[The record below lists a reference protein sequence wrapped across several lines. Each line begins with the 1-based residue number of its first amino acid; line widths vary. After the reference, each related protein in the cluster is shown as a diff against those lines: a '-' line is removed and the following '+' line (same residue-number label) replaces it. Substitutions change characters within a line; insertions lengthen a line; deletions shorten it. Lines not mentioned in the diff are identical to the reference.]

1 MDPIT
6 PPPGP
11 TLFADGIKDA
21 HVAHGVV
28 RLTLAMLGTDGKP
41 APSGVLVMP
50 LAQLAG
56 FAQGILALT
65 RQVETRIREAQTEA
79 GQPADGAKG
88 DSGFRFGS

>member
-41 APSGVLVMP
+41 APCGVIVLP
-50 LAQLAG
+50 LTQLAG
-56 FAQGILALT
+56 FAQGIVALT

-79 GQPADGAKG
+79 GQQADGAKG

>member
-1 MDPIT
+1 MEPTI
-6 PPPGP
+6 PQPGP

-41 APSGVLVMP
+41 APCGVLVLP

-65 RQVETRIREAQTEA
+65 RQVETRIRDAQAEAVQ
-79 GQPADGAKG
+79 QADGGKG
-88 DSGFRFGS
+88 DNGFRFGS

>member
-1 MDPIT
+1 MESTTRPAGPI
-6 PPPGP
+6 
-11 TLFADGIKDA
+11 LVADGLQDA

-41 APSGVLVMP
+41 APCGVIVLP

-56 FAQGILALT
+56 FAQGVVALT

-79 GQPADGAKG
+79 GQQADGAEG
-88 DSGFRFGS
+88 NSGFRFGS